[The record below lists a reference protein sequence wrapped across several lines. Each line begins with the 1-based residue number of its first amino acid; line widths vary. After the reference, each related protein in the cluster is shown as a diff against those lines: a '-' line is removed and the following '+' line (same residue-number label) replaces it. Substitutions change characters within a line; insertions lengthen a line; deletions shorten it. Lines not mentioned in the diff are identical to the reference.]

1 MNFKLKLMNNK
12 KFILFLLAIISYTL
26 SILAQN
32 DDLERF
38 ENFRSSRIAF
48 ITEQINLTPKEAEVF
63 WPVYNEFDSK
73 RQSINKERIKVAGY
87 YLIVK
92 EKLNEQEASE
102 IADKI
107 ISLQKKEALLSEE
120 YNSKFKAVLPASK
133 VLRLYYAEL
142 QFKKQ
147 LLKQLKE
154 SRPRHFGKQN
164 NTEKE

>member
-1 MNFKLKLMNNK
+1 MNFKLMNMNYR
-12 KFILFLLAIISYTL
+12 KFILLLLTIVS
-26 SILAQN
+26 SIFPLLAQN

-48 ITEQINLTPKEAEVF
+48 ITEQINLTQKEAEVF

-73 RQSINKERIKVAGY
+73 RQSLNKEKIKVAGY
-87 YLIVK
+87 YIIVK
-92 EKLNEQEASE
+92 ENVNEQEASE

-107 ISLQKKEALLSEE
+107 IGLQKKEALLSEE
-120 YNSKFKAVLPASK
+120 YNSKFKAVLPATK
-133 VLRLYYAEL
+133 VLKLYYAEL

-154 SRPRHFGKQN
+154 SRPRRFGKQN
-164 NTEKE
+164 NSDKE

>member
-1 MNFKLKLMNNK
+1 MNFKLKLMNYK
-12 KFILFLLAIISYTL
+12 KIILFLLTIVSSTL
-26 SILAQN
+26 PLLAQN

-73 RQSINKERIKVAGY
+73 RQSINKEKIKVAGY
-87 YLIVK
+87 YIIVK
-92 EKLNEQEASE
+92 ENLNEQEASE

-107 ISLQKKEALLSEE
+107 IGLQKKEVLLSEE
-120 YNSKFKAVLPASK
+120 YNVKFKAVLPASK
-133 VLRLYYAEL
+133 VLKLYYSEL

-154 SRPRHFGKQN
+154 SRPRRLGKQN
-164 NTEKE
+164 NSDKE